1 MSDNRSL
8 MTRFLSDES
17 GATAIEY
24 GLILGLMVIGIVAAL
39 SSVGEVTND
48 AFMAAEAGFPT

>member
-1 MSDNRSL
+1 MSNNRSL
-8 MTRFLSDES
+8 LTRFLSDES

-39 SSVGEVTND
+39 TSVGASTNE
-48 AFMAAEAGFPT
+48 AFTAANDGFTN